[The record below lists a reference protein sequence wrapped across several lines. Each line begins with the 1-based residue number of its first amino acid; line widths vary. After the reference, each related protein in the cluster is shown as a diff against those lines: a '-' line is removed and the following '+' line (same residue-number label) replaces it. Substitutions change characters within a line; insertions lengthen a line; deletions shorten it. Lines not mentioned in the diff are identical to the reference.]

1 MPEHPPLRVLIVDD
15 EPLGRQRVAGLVRK
29 ERGVEIV
36 GMIGDGVSAV
46 EAIRSLSPDLVFLD
60 VQMPGMTGLEVVR
73 TIGPADMPATVFV
86 TAYDKHALAAFD
98 LAAIDYLVK
107 PFDDERFEEA
117 FHRARRMARLEETS
131 RLRDMLLAVL
141 QGTGEQAPTVKT
153 ATRPGVGAR
162 ARYLERIPVESLG
175 KVRFIPVS
183 DIDYI
188 LASGPYAEL
197 VVGDRKHLLR
207 GDATREPARP
217 RALFP
222 RPPPAI
228 AADRGRAAQAP
239 GGDCDVQLRNGG
251 RSRSRARGARS
262 SRRPAMSPSPR
273 RGPHPVW
280 VEARIPPRLRLP
292 GRSCNAPRSVNRSPR
307 AREIR
312 RRYQHSSRFAPNAR
326 ARALGV
332 ASERLQRQ
340 ASAPSSIAPRVD
352 YTAVCARGVQIFEGG
367 EGTS

>member
-36 GMIGDGVSAV
+36 GMVGDGVSAV
-46 EAIRSLSPDLVFLD
+46 EAIRTLAPDLVFLD

-73 TIGPADMPATVFV
+73 TIGPADMPAIVFV

-107 PFDDERFEEA
+107 PFDEA
-117 FHRARRMARLEETS
+117 FQRARRMARLEETT

-153 ATRPGVGAR
+153 PTRAGAGAR
-162 ARYLERIPVESLG
+162 ARYLERIPVESRG

-197 VVGDRKHLLR
+197 VVGDRKHLI
-207 GDATREPARP
+207 REAMQNLENQLDPARFF
-217 RALFP
+217 RVHRSAIVQLDRVDALLK
-222 RPPPAI
+222 
-228 AADRGRAAQAP
+228 AP
-239 GGDCDVQLRNGG
+239 GGDCDVQLRNGVKIKVA
-251 RSRSRARGARS
+251 RSRREELEKRL
-262 SRRPAMSPSPR
+262 AM
-273 RGPHPVW
+273 
-280 VEARIPPRLRLP
+280 
-292 GRSCNAPRSVNRSPR
+292 
-307 AREIR
+307 
-312 RRYQHSSRFAPNAR
+312 
-326 ARALGV
+326 
-332 ASERLQRQ
+332 
-340 ASAPSSIAPRVD
+340 
-352 YTAVCARGVQIFEGG
+352 
-367 EGTS
+367 